1 MLPNNVRFP
10 LRGKRKHLISWN
22 VSPTLVSAL
31 VTRAGG
37 WEQRRKTHLSEEDT
51 GEPLGEDER
60 VDVSSGHTIYL
71 LLSWIQLC
79 LENSVDAVSF
89 GSLPPFCFR
98 SSNCG
103 LKSPLL
109 CSRLVSSF
117 TGKMKTIRCELSNHF
132 LSWRWKSLLTLPRLN
147 AGSTASGGS
156 VWLVSVSVSL
166 SYFLLPASS
175 PISPLYLSR
184 FSHKLQPH
192 QPVGNNSL
200 DSTFPLTKTGQ
211 SLVLPDPSRMF
222 FEGHSVNNAGTQAPW
237 IQESLF
243 PAGRGWDSLKS
254 NRHLISVCWTNGLT
268 FHSFSLLSSPLHW
281 KHS

>member
-71 LLSWIQLC
+71 LLSWIQLG

-89 GSLPPFCFR
+89 GSLPTFCFR

-132 LSWRWKSLLTLPRLN
+132 LSWR
-147 AGSTASGGS
+147 
-156 VWLVSVSVSL
+156 
-166 SYFLLPASS
+166 
-175 PISPLYLSR
+175 
-184 FSHKLQPH
+184 
-192 QPVGNNSL
+192 
-200 DSTFPLTKTGQ
+200 
-211 SLVLPDPSRMF
+211 
-222 FEGHSVNNAGTQAPW
+222 
-237 IQESLF
+237 
-243 PAGRGWDSLKS
+243 
-254 NRHLISVCWTNGLT
+254 
-268 FHSFSLLSSPLHW
+268 
-281 KHS
+281 